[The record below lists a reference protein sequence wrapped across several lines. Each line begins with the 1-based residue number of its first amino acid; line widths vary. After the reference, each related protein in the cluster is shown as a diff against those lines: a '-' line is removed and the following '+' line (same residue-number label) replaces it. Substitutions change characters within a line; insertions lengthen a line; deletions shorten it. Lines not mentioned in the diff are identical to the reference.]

1 MFRASSLGR
10 ITLMVLLSIGWASQ
24 IVAAQNPLTLREVL
38 SRAVRSNP
46 ELRAYEYLL
55 VAQDGRIA
63 QAGVKPN
70 PTLNANLEDVLGTG
84 DVSGLKG
91 AELTLGLSQLIEIG
105 GLRDRRVDVARAE
118 RDGLESEKAIR
129 RLDLVAETAR
139 RFITLVSMQEQH
151 ALTHRAVALAEET
164 LAAAQRRV
172 EAARSPQA
180 EQDRAGVA
188 LERARIADA
197 HAEHELVSARFALA
211 EAWGA
216 EQPDFD
222 TVTADLYALPA
233 PVNYDGLLRSLE
245 QTPDI
250 SRYLSESRLRES
262 EIRLHT
268 ATRRPGIE
276 LGAGV
281 RRLEATKDMALV
293 FSFSVPL
300 GINNR
305 NEGLI
310 AEARARRDGAEANR
324 SVALLKAR
332 TRLGQLYREMQD
344 RAREVPALRDRAL
357 PQMEEALRNTTYA
370 FERGRYSY
378 LELIDAQR
386 ELLDLQA
393 DLIDAATEYH
403 QTLIEIERLTG
414 TAAIEEGTLP

>member
-1 MFRASSLGR
+1 MIRVYSLGR
-10 ITLMVLLSIGWASQ
+10 LTLMVLLSMGTAGHT
-24 IVAAQNPLTLREVL
+24 VAAQNPLTLREVL

-70 PTLNANLEDVLGTG
+70 PTLNADLENVLGTG
-84 DVSGLKG
+84 DVSGVKG

-105 GLRDRRVDVARAE
+105 GLRDRRVEVARAE

-151 ALTHRAVALAEET
+151 ALTHRSVTLAEET
-164 LAAAQRRV
+164 LAAARLRV

-180 EQDRAGVA
+180 EQDRAAVA

-197 HAEHELVSARFALA
+197 HAEHALVSARYSLA
-211 EAWGA
+211 ESWGA
-216 EQPDFD
+216 EQPDFEA
-222 TVTADLYALPA
+222 VTADLYALPA
-233 PVNYDGLLRSLE
+233 PVNYDGLVRSLE

-250 SRYLSESRLRES
+250 SRYISESRLRES

-268 ATRRPGIE
+268 ATRRPGME
-276 LGAGV
+276 VGAGV
-281 RRLEATKDMALV
+281 RRMETTNDMALV

-300 GINNR
+300 GVNNR

-324 SVALLKAR
+324 AVDLLKAR
-332 TRLGQLYREMQD
+332 TRLGQLYRELQD

-414 TAAIEEGTLP
+414 TAAIEEGTQP

>member
-1 MFRASSLGR
+1 MFRVSSLGR
-10 ITLMVLLSIGWASQ
+10 STLMVLLSMGWAGHA
-24 IVAAQNPLTLREVL
+24 VAAQSPLTLRDAL

-46 ELRAYEYLL
+46 ELSAYEYLL
-55 VAQDGRIA
+55 IAQDGRIA

-70 PTLNANLEDVLGTG
+70 PTFNANLENVLGTG

-105 GLRDRRVDVARAE
+105 GLRDRRVDVAQAE
-118 RDGLESEKAIR
+118 RDGLQSEKAIR

-151 ALTHRAVALAEET
+151 ALTHRSVTLAEET
-164 LAAAQRRV
+164 LAAARARV

-197 HAEHELVSARFALA
+197 HAEHELISARYALA
-211 EAWGA
+211 EAWGE
-216 EQPDFD
+216 EQPDFEA
-222 TVTADLYALPA
+222 VSADLYALP
-233 PVNYDGLLRSLE
+233 PPINYEELLRSLE
-245 QTPDI
+245 KSPDI
-250 SRYLSESRLRES
+250 SRYISESRLRES

-276 LGAGV
+276 LGAGL
-281 RRLEATKDMALV
+281 RRMEATKDTALV
-293 FSFSVPL
+293 FSFSMPL

-310 AEARARRDGAEANR
+310 AEARARRDSADANR

-357 PQMEEALRNTTYA
+357 PQMEQALRNTTYA

-414 TAAIEEGTLP
+414 TAAIEEGTQP